1 MEPRRDKVESR
12 VFRPGI
18 TFALCLLLVSAVSAA
33 AQSGA
38 VRGVVMT
45 AAEGEPVSGV
55 AIRVAPDGRRGRARR
70 AVTDADGQFVLA
82 DLSAGAYLV
91 RATHRRFSTVTER
104 VVLTAGQTTRV
115 EIRLTLL
122 PIREE
127 LNVQAAGPGRA
138 DEVPALTVVPA
149 RLADVAPL
157 QGDDFAA
164 LLPVL
169 PGVIRQP
176 DGRLSLAGGR
186 PEQSG
191 LQVNESTVTDP
202 VTGSIGIELPLD
214 AVESVSRFNSP
225 FAAEYGR
232 FSSGVVRIETRR
244 SDNDWRFSAT
254 NFMPSPRVR
263 DGRIRGLSS
272 FSPRLLVGGAI
283 VRDRLFL
290 TQSLQYEMR
299 TTRVHSLPDG
309 EDLQELERV
318 SSFTRLD
325 ASLSDRH
332 DLTATV
338 ALFPRDREH
347 VNLATFRPEP
357 ATPNVRERGFQV
369 DLSERAVV
377 QADFLVTSTFSIR
390 QYDVD
395 VLPQGEGAM
404 SITTAG
410 RSGTFFH
417 HQERKSRS
425 YQWIETVTRSF
436 EGRSG
441 THLLKAGFDLL
452 RSGYSGAVDNGTV
465 EIRRADG
472 TLAERIT
479 FPGSVSVQASGTD
492 VAVFVQ
498 DRWRARDR
506 ALVDVGVRMD
516 RDGVL
521 GHISMSPRAGAAF
534 ALLDGGRGIVRGGV
548 GWFAHRTPLAVAA
561 FEQQEQRIVSRFA
574 ADGVTPDGPARAYD
588 HVQAAGEVPGAL
600 VWSVGYDHRLT
611 DRLVA
616 RVAYLQRR
624 SRDEFVVEPVG
635 STLLLRSD
643 GRSDYKETE
652 VTLAYSDPQG
662 AEAVVSYVSARADG
676 DFNHFDRFFGD
687 DPAPIIQESR
697 RGPFDFDVPRRLVM
711 RGTWPR
717 GAWRLGTVI
726 EIRSGFPYSALDER
740 QRFVGTPNGA
750 GRLPAVATVDVS
762 VGRVLT
768 LKGRR
773 VLVGLRAYNL
783 FNRFTPRDV
792 QQNLA
797 SAAFGAFYNGI
808 ERRVGVTLQLNP
820 PDDGRR

>member
-1 MEPRRDKVESR
+1 V
-12 VFRPGI
+12 
-18 TFALCLLLVSAVSAA
+18 ALAFLILVALATPA
-33 AQSGA
+33 GAQ
-38 VRGVVMT
+38 T
-45 AAEGEPVSGV
+45 AAIRGTVVTAADAAPVPGV

-70 AVTDADGQFVLA
+70 AVSDADGRFLLP
-82 DLSAGAYLV
+82 DLPAGAYLV
-91 RATHRRFSTVTER
+91 RATHRRFETVTER
-104 VVLTAGQTTRV
+104 VVLTAGQTTGV
-115 EIRLTLL
+115 ELRLVLL

-127 LNVQAAGPGRA
+127 LSVQAAGPGRA
-138 DEVPALTVVPA
+138 DDVPALTVVPA
-149 RLADVAPL
+149 RLADVAPI

-191 LQVNESTVTDP
+191 LLVNDSNVTDP
-202 VTGSIGIELPLD
+202 VTGNFGIELPLD
-214 AVESVSRFNSP
+214 AVESVSRFDSP

-244 SDNDWRFSAT
+244 SDNTWRFSAT
-254 NFMPSPRVR
+254 SFVPAPRFR
-263 DGRIRGLSS
+263 DGRIQGVSS

-299 TTRVHSLPDG
+299 TTRVHSLPAG
-309 EDLQELERV
+309 GDLQELERV

-325 ASLSDRH
+325 AGLSDRH
-332 DLTATV
+332 DLIATV
-338 ALFPRDREH
+338 AFFPRDREH
-347 VNLATFRPEP
+347 VNLGTFQPEP
-357 ATPNVRERGFQV
+357 VTPDVRERGFQI

-377 QADFLVTSTFSIR
+377 QADFLVTSTFSAR

-404 SITTAG
+404 TIAPAG

-417 HQERKSRS
+417 RERRKSRS

-452 RSGYSGAVDNGTV
+452 RTSYSGVLDNGPV
-465 EIRRADG
+465 EVRRADG
-472 TLAERIT
+472 TLAERIV
-479 FPGSVSVQASGTD
+479 FPGASSVGASGTD
-492 VAVFVQ
+492 VAIFVQ
-498 DRWRARDR
+498 DRWRASDR
-506 ALVDVGVRMD
+506 ALVDIGMRMD

-521 GHISMSPRAGAAF
+521 GHISLSPRAGASF
-534 ALLDGGRGIVRGGV
+534 ALLDGGRGVVRGGV
-548 GWFAHRTPLAVAA
+548 GWFARRTPLGVAA
-561 FEQQEQRIVSRFA
+561 FEQLEPRVVTRFA
-574 ADGVTPDGPARAYD
+574 ADGTTQAGPARTYEHRLEAS
-588 HVQAAGEVPGAL
+588 EVPGAL
-600 VWSVGYDHRLT
+600 VWSAGYDHRLT

-624 SRDEFVVEPVG
+624 SRDEFVVEPVESALVLG
-635 STLLLRSD
+635 SD

-652 VTLAYSDPQG
+652 VTLAYADPQG
-662 AEAVVSYVSARADG
+662 AEVVVSYVSARADG

-687 DPAPIIQESR
+687 YPAPVIQPNA
-697 RGPFDFDVPRRLVM
+697 RGPFDFDVPRRLLM
-711 RGTWPR
+711 R
-717 GAWRLGTVI
+717 GAWPLGPWRLGSVI
-726 EIRSGFPYSALDER
+726 EIRSGFPYSALDET
-740 QRFVGTPNGA
+740 QRFIGTPNGA
-750 GRLPAVATVDVS
+750 GRFPTVATVDVS
-762 VGRVLT
+762 VGRLLT

-773 VLVGLRAYNL
+773 ILVGLKAYNL

-792 QQNLA
+792 QQNLS
-797 SAAFGAFYNGI
+797 SAVFGGFYNGI
-808 ERRVGVTLQLNP
+808 ERRIGLTLQLNP